1 MLGSGQVAGF
11 RGLAVT
17 SVSRVCK
24 EIRYVPEL
32 TFEKMSSQNR
42 PKPGFKGS
50 SFSR

>member
-17 SVSRVCK
+17 NMPRVFK

-32 TFEKMSSQNR
+32 TFQEMTSQNR

-50 SFSR
+50 SF